1 MRRAALMVR
10 RRALLGALLPAVAS
24 AAPQLY
30 DTGPSQD
37 LALVRFVNAGAQA
50 LTVQSGGPA
59 KASVVVAPSA
69 PITDYQPVRSDA
81 PVTGY
86 WKNGQ
91 RQMAITLRVPSG
103 GSASVLAWQG
113 ANGEIAGTSFT
124 EPPPTFDPL
133 RASLAFYNA
142 DARCT
147 AAGLLASTGNA
158 AIFENQ
164 AALANARRAVNPVK
178 LAVHATCNGQPVEG
192 TVDLGSLQAG
202 QRYSVFLVPAG
213 KGSRLM
219 GLQDRI
225 AR

>member
-1 MRRAALMVR
+1 MRHAAF
-10 RRALLGALLPAVAS
+10 ALRLAALGALLPALAG

-50 LTVQSGGPA
+50 LTVHSGGPA
-59 KASVVVAPSA
+59 KASVVVPPSA
-69 PITDYQPVRSDA
+69 PVTDYQPVRSDA
-81 PVTGY
+81 PVTGR
-86 WKNGQ
+86 WQLGQ
-91 RQMAITLRVPSG
+91 HELGISLRIASG
-103 GSASVLAWQG
+103 GSASVLAWQA
-113 ANGEIAGTSFT
+113 ANGDIAGATFT
-124 EPPPTFDPL
+124 EAPPTFDPL

-147 AAGLLASTGNA
+147 TGSLLAGTGNA
-158 AIFENQ
+158 VIFENQ
-164 AALANARRAVNPVK
+164 AALASARRAVNPVK
-178 LAVHATCNGQPVEG
+178 LAAHATCNGRPVEG
-192 TVDLGSLQAG
+192 SVDLGSLQAG

-213 KGSRLM
+213 KGSRLI